1 MRDIGPVINA
11 SIRNNLRSRNLVI
24 IFVGLGVMIV
34 TALALIYCL
43 FEIGPAVEEGG
54 LNMRSDLELYL
65 GLIMYLCCLFGVGVS
80 INVFTVPSMTKEKS
94 RGNIESLLATPL
106 KAKGIWLA
114 KSLAVFLPGLVMG
127 EAFAAIALVAINY
140 IYIVPEIGFLIT
152 PPIALSSFLMVP
164 IMYLCLSLLA
174 HLIGLT
180 GAPQS
185 GNVVVQVFLPAMVV
199 LAINLSVQTGLGI
212 TSWSFTLINLG
223 IAAVAGIV
231 VALLFPRL
239 TKERMVL
246 SCRR

>member
-11 SIRNNLRSRNLVI
+11 SIRNNLRSRNLTI
-24 IFVGLGVMIV
+24 IFVGLGVMFA
-34 TALALIYCL
+34 TALALCFSIL
-43 FEIGPAVEEGG
+43 GISPAIEEGG
-54 LNMRSDLELYL
+54 PNMRSDLELYL
-65 GLIMYLCCLFGVGVS
+65 GLIMYLCCLIGVGIS
-80 INVFTVPSMTKEKS
+80 INVFTVPSMTKEKT

-114 KSLAVFLPGLVMG
+114 KSLAIFLPGLVLG
-127 EAFAAIALVAINY
+127 EVFTAIALVAINY

-174 HLIGLT
+174 HLVGLT

-185 GNVVVQVFLPAMVV
+185 GHVVVHAFLPAMLA
-199 LAINLSVQTGLGI
+199 LAINLSGQTGLGI
-212 TSWSFTLINLG
+212 TSWLFTLTNLG
-223 IAAVAGIV
+223 IAVVLGIV
-231 VALLFPRL
+231 VAFLYPRL